1 MNIQEFYSYFQ
12 ISSEVAGVVKECVF
26 LGFLLVTVF
35 GALMATCA
43 KRTIRAVFGL
53 VVCFVGV
60 AGIYYFLN
68 SPFVSLMQLMIYV
81 GAVAITIAFAI
92 MLAEPDEDK
101 MDTKT
106 PPLAGPFAVLLG
118 AGVTWALAAASLGA
132 KWMAPATVLN
142 EGTVTQI
149 GEALLTKYSMVFELV
164 SIVLLLA
171 ILGSLVVARSGR
183 DKEC

>member
-1 MNIQEFYSYFQ
+1 MNIP
-12 ISSEVAGVVKECVF
+12 ISAEIAHMVKECIF

-53 VVCFVGV
+53 VVCFVGI
-60 AGIYYFLN
+60 AGIYYFLS

-81 GAVAITIAFAI
+81 GAVAITIVFAI

-101 MDTKT
+101 MEAKT
-106 PPLAGPFAVLLG
+106 PGLAGPFAVLLG
-118 AGVTWALAAASLGA
+118 AAVTWGLAAASMGA
-132 KWMAPATVLN
+132 KWMTPATVTN
-142 EGTVTQI
+142 DGSVTQV

-164 SIVLLLA
+164 SIVLLIA

-183 DKEC
+183 DKSC

>member
-1 MNIQEFYSYFQ
+1 MNIQ
-12 ISSEVAGVVKECVF
+12 ISAEIAGMIKEMVF
-26 LGFLLVTVF
+26 LGFILVTIF
-35 GALMATCA
+35 GALMATCST
-43 KRTIRAVFGL
+43 RTVRAVFGL
-53 VVCFVGV
+53 VVCFVGI

-92 MLAEPDEDK
+92 MLAEPDEEK
-101 MDTKT
+101 MVAKT
-106 PPLAGPFAVLLG
+106 PPLAGPFAFILG
-118 AGVTWALAAASLGA
+118 AVVVWGLAAASLGA
-132 KWMAPATVLN
+132 KWMAPATIVN
-142 EGTVTQI
+142 EGSVTQV
-149 GEALLTKYSMVFELV
+149 GEALLTKYSMAFELV

>member
-1 MNIQEFYSYFQ
+1 MNIP
-12 ISSEVAGVVKECVF
+12 ISAEIAGIVKEGVF
-26 LGFLLVTVF
+26 FGFLLVTVF

-53 VVCFVGV
+53 VVCFVGI

-92 MLAEPDEDK
+92 MLAEPDECR
-101 MDTKT
+101 MQAKT
-106 PPLAGPFAVLLG
+106 PAFSGPFAVLLG
-118 AGVTWALAAASLGA
+118 ACVTWALAAASLGTE
-132 KWMAPATVLN
+132 WMVPAAVDN
-142 EGTVTQI
+142 EGTVAQV

-164 SIVLLLA
+164 SIVLLIA

-183 DKEC
+183 DKSC